1 MSDNKSNFHET
12 AIKSSLFKGRGDW
25 YFCFLKSERIA
36 HVLTVLAESVPES
49 GRGELLQLS
58 RTAGIL
64 PKTVAHFAAGSVAAP
79 AVLAALF
86 ALLSAL
92 RLAQTSGAIGKE
104 NAQILLQ
111 ECEALIEKFSASVR
125 LSPFASADDFAVPHV
140 EQPPLRLSIVGQ
152 EAAQAIKDNKGH
164 SNIKTAEGQ
173 KAPATFSKGHSDRA
187 GRILDFVLKN
197 KGVSIKDI
205 RQLTDPALKNCSEK
219 TIQRELSVLVNK
231 GLIQKA
237 GERRWSVYL
246 PA

>member
-1 MSDNKSNFHET
+1 MSDNKPNFHET

-64 PKTVAHFAAGSVAAP
+64 PKTVAHFAAGAVGAP

-125 LSPFASADDFAVPHV
+125 LSPFASADDFAVPRTDEPAFRLGAAGQSA
-140 EQPPLRLSIVGQ
+140 EQAV
-152 EAAQAIKDNKGH
+152 KDSKGH
-164 SNIKTAEGQ
+164 TNIKTSEGQ
-173 KAPATFSKGHSDRA
+173 KTPLAVSKGQSDRA
-187 GRILDFVLKN
+187 ERILDFVLKN

-205 RQLTDPALKNCSEK
+205 RQLPDPALKNCSEK
-219 TIQRELSVLVNK
+219 TIQRELSVLVSK